1 MADPAVALNGLAAI
15 LHLSSILVKLTKEL
29 RICAEAVHSAPKEI
43 MIFIRETTNFTSLLN
58 YFYDVA
64 RDATE
69 NVEPGVRTRRAR
81 LVRRISQQCDYVS
94 RGIEELVRR
103 FAELSSSGGSSSFQT
118 LWARIMWLLKKP
130 DVEGLR
136 LTLQSAMA
144 AVSLLTSLLMWEE
157 LRRKDGDAERTEM
170 LREQIENGLPMAR
183 LARRALAEHQ
193 QRHGRVVES
202 VPTASYEGMKEGTFD
217 IEKIVTSSL
226 RSYDRPEGH
235 LESYPGRGR
244 RLSRLQPEPTVVEP
258 ALPPSKPSRA
268 TSTAGGQGQLNRH
281 SMFTNEGP
289 SRGTRSMPAT
299 HQNPHH
305 RISAPP
311 PRRRRAPRHA
321 TDTRSEGRRDSMPAL
336 RKQNRLS
343 EASRPSENNILELEE
358 EALGVHT
365 ETTTE
370 QGSDLIGI
378 AEAVRIKRVRTDE
391 APELKR
397 EVVEIPKKRAT
408 EGFGAER
415 AGTWP
420 QSRTETAE
428 PKGRGSGQGK
438 GEEENESEDEAR
450 GRPRWRRGSPRN
462 QERNEVVE
470 EETSREQTES
480 IKGEVASRIIEED
493 LGTQGK
499 PQERPQERSE
509 GSQCKGKGSALE
521 AAKEGEG
528 EGEGHEEVS
537 REAPET
543 PIERWGRGKQVRVVE
558 DRGTEKRTWLDIL
571 IKKDSG
577 EAGPSRE
584 QYWKPSTQIDDSGS
598 SWTSYKGGGSRKS
611 NDSHG
616 SKKSHEKSRESSQS
630 GSLSPFKLKT
640 SSGRKRLQRR
650 QLPSSI

>member
-1 MADPAVALNGLAAI
+1 MADPAAALSGLAAI

-103 FAELSSSGGSSSFQT
+103 FAELSSSGSSSFQS
-118 LWARIMWLLKKP
+118 LWARIMWLLRKP

-136 LTLQSAMA
+136 LSLQSAMA

-217 IEKIVTSSL
+217 IEKIVINAL
-226 RSYDRPEGH
+226 RTYDRPEGH
-235 LESYPGRGR
+235 LGSYPGRGR
-244 RLSRLQPEPTVVEP
+244 RLSRLQPAPTVMEP
-258 ALPPSKPSRA
+258 ALPPSKPNRA
-268 TSTAGGQGQLNRH
+268 ASTVGGHGQLNRR
-281 SMFTNEGP
+281 SMFASEGP
-289 SRGTRSMPAT
+289 PRGASMPAQ
-299 HQNPHH
+299 HQNPYH

-311 PRRRRAPRHA
+311 PRRRRVPRHV
-321 TDTRSEGRRDSMPAL
+321 TDTMSEGRRDSMPAL
-336 RKQNRLS
+336 RRQQRLS

-358 EALGVHT
+358 T

-378 AEAVRIKRVRTDE
+378 AEAVRIKRVRTDT
-391 APELKR
+391 AHELKR
-397 EVVEIPKKRAT
+397 EVVEIPKKRAI
-408 EGFGAER
+408 EAFGGER

-420 QSRTETAE
+420 QSRTETAD
-428 PKGRGSGQGK
+428 PGGGGGGGR
-438 GEEENESEDEAR
+438 EEEGKEEDESEDGDEDEDEDEAR
-450 GRPRWRRGSPRN
+450 GRPRWRRGSPPN
-462 QERNEVVE
+462 QERDKMVE
-470 EETSREQTES
+470 ETREEQTEDTGGD
-480 IKGEVASRIIEED
+480 IAEKTIEEE
-493 LGTQGK
+493 K
-499 PQERPQERSE
+499 EVSKE
-509 GSQCKGKGSALE
+509 GVQDKGKGTAALE
-521 AAKEGEG
+521 AAKKEGAEVTPREEAG
-528 EGEGHEEVS
+528 ET
-537 REAPET
+537 A
-543 PIERWGRGKQVRVVE
+543 IERWGRQVRVVE
-558 DRGTEKRTWLDIL
+558 DGTEKRTWLDIL
-571 IKKDSG
+571 IKKDTG
-577 EAGPSRE
+577 EAGPSRG

-598 SWTSYKGGGSRKS
+598 SWTSYKGGSHKS
-611 NDSHG
+611 IDSHD
-616 SKKSHEKSRESSQS
+616 SKKSRESSQS
-630 GSLSPFKLKT
+630 GSLSSFKLR

-650 QLPSSI
+650 QLPSSV